1 MVLGV
6 SSFRG
11 RIASL
16 LFLAVLVSFP
26 AISDEIEPLS
36 ICLLED
42 NLPYSGKA
50 TIDGFDYELGAKVA
64 EIMGRE
70 FVPVW
75 VSNSCLLYTSPS
87 PRDRTRSR
95 MPSSA

>member
-75 VSNSCLLYTSPS
+75 VSNSTQIQEIAIGAAEMALELTYLS
-87 PRDRTRSR
+87 
-95 MPSSA
+95 